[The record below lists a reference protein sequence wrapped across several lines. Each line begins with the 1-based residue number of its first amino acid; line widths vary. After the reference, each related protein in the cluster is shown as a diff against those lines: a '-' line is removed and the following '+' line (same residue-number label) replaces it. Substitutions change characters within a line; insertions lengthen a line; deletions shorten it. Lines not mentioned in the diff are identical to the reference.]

1 MHSSHVAF
9 LELKMMLT
17 NAPMLEDLMPKEPML
32 LYILATNQV
41 ANTFLVIERQEVLIH
56 KVQSPI

>member
-1 MHSSHVAF
+1 
-9 LELKMMLT
+9 MMLT
-17 NAPMLEDLMPKEPML
+17 NAPVLEDLMPKEPML

-41 ANTFLVIERQEVLIH
+41 ANTFVVIEQQEVLIH